1 MRAKIL
7 LVIAFLGFATLWA
20 GANPILNTMQAELD
34 RSMEKLQLE
43 GEKPPYFI
51 SYLLVDRKEF
61 STKASLGALMA
72 SDDEHYRFLYVQ
84 VRVGDYEFDNMPA
97 PEDLFDFSEE
107 KQEHDAEYAKVPIPL
122 TDEADLLRHALWL
135 ATDLRYKWAL
145 KQFAKKEG
153 QRLREVAEE
162 RSDDFSQEEPVT
174 YIGEQASLVINETK
188 WEENVK
194 NYSSLF
200 KESPEILESAVSFS
214 AEARNDYFASSEGSS
229 IQQGKVYY
237 WLRISASTK
246 ASDGMWV
253 RSYRNFFGWDESGMP
268 DDDEVEAEI
277 QALVN
282 EVLAL
287 ADAPVMEAYAGPALI
302 ESRAAGV
309 FIHETYGHRME
320 SHRLESKV
328 YGETFKDKVGT
339 KIMPEFISVCDD
351 ATIKEY
357 QGKPL
362 NGYYLYDDEGVAARR
377 TELVKNGILVDFLC
391 SRGPIKGFPNS
402 NGHGR
407 AMMQM
412 VGYGDVPVTRQGN
425 LILETSKPTPFPKL
439 KKLLLKECRKQNK
452 PYGLIFVRSEGGSTN
467 VGRYSMESFQSFP
480 LLVYRVDAKT
490 GSQELVRGV
499 KFGGTPLVALD
510 KIVASGDDPEVFNGY
525 CGAESGAV
533 PVGLVSPSILLSEIE
548 IAKQPAGSEKPP
560 ILPPPSGEEVDNQSP
575 EL

>member
-84 VRVGDYEFDNMPA
+84 VRVGDYTFDNMPA

-107 KQEHDAEYAKVPIPL
+107 KQKEDAEYGKVPVPL
-122 TDEADLLRHALWL
+122 TDEAALLRHSLWL
-135 ATDLRYKWAL
+135 ATDMRYKWAL

-153 QRLREVAEE
+153 QRLREVQEE

-174 YIGEQASLVINETK
+174 YIGEQASLTIEETK

-200 KESPEILESAVSFS
+200 KEYPEILESAVSFS
-214 AEARNDYFASSEGSS
+214 AEARNDYFTSSEGSS
-229 IQQGKVYY
+229 IQHGKVYY
-237 WLRISASTK
+237 WLRINASTK
-246 ASDGMWV
+246 APDGMWV
-253 RSYRNFFGWDESGMP
+253 RSYRNFFGWDESSMP

-309 FIHETYGHRME
+309 FMHETYGHRME

-391 SRGPIKGFPNS
+391 SRRPIKGFPNS

-412 VGYGDVPVTRQGN
+412 VGYGDVPVARQGN

-452 PYGLIFVRSEGGSTN
+452 PYGLIFVRSEGGATIT
-467 VGRYSMESFQSFP
+467 GRGFMEAFESNP
-480 LLVYRVDAKT
+480 VLVYRVDART

-499 KFGGTPLVALD
+499 KFGGTPLVALG
-510 KIVASGDDPEVFNGY
+510 KIMATGDDPRVFNGY

-548 IAKQPAGSEKPP
+548 IAKQPAGIQKPP